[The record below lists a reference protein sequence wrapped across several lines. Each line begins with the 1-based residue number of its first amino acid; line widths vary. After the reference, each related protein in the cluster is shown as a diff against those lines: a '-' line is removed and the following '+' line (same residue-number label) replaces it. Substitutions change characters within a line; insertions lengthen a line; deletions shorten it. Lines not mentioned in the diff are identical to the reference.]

1 MKRRGALLRVVRV
14 VLLALVGA
22 GGLVGMLLADGGWD
36 TLFFALTAL
45 PLMVGGWRAY
55 ALRKAHPKKLRS
67 LPERSS

>member
-1 MKRRGALLRVVRV
+1 MKRRGALLRVL
-14 VLLALVGA
+14 LLALVSA
-22 GGLVGMLLADGGWD
+22 GGLIGMLLADGDWD

-55 ALRKAHPKKLRS
+55 ALRTAHSKKLRS